1 MDLFRYTLPNQNYS
15 HLIIFMDKKTQGELS
30 RWLKQQSKLAKRWLT
45 LTVVAGVA
53 SAVVLIIQAS
63 LIAQILHSL
72 IIEHADKYDLVPHF
86 IGLGATVILRSA
98 LAWGREIAGY
108 RSGEQVRIYIRGLV
122 VDKMR
127 RLGPGHIKG
136 KTAGAWGTM
145 LIEQVEEMQDFF
157 AKYLPQMALSALIPF
172 MILVVVFPLNW
183 VSGLIFLITAPL
195 IPFFMALVGKKAA
208 DANRKNFKALQ
219 RLSGHFYDRLQ
230 AMTTIR
236 LFDRA
241 RDEKEQLHAASEVFR
256 ERTMSVL
263 KIAFL
268 SSAVLEFFTSISIAL
283 TAVYFG
289 FTFIGELNFGH
300 YGTSVTLFTGLFI
313 LILAPEFYQPLRDL
327 GTFYHAKQQAIGAAE
342 SIVDFL
348 NIEEPKQESNKQV
361 ITSEENCV
369 ITASD
374 LIVTSTEGK
383 VLVGPVSFTLETGK
397 KTALVGPSGAG
408 KTSIMNALLGFLP
421 YQGSLTINGTE
432 LSEVDL
438 NSYRSMVSWVGQ
450 NPLLVHGTIAE
461 NLNLAEKTFS
471 SQELQDKIKQAHADE
486 FIDKLGLDHAI
497 SDRSGGLSVG
507 QAQRIAL
514 ARALLQD
521 GQFWLL
527 DEPTASLDARS
538 ESLINES
545 LQSALV
551 NKTALMVTH
560 QLSNLQQMDQILVLE
575 NGALTQQGSYSELEH
590 QGTFKAMLNQQQTL
604 GGDIDA

>member
-1 MDLFRYTLPNQNYS
+1 
-15 HLIIFMDKKTQGELS
+15 MDKKTQGELS

-108 RSGEQVRIYIRGLV
+108 ISGEQVRIYIRGLV

>member
-1 MDLFRYTLPNQNYS
+1 
-15 HLIIFMDKKTQGELS
+15 MDKKTQSELS

-53 SAVVLIIQAS
+53 SAITLIVQAS

-72 IIEHADKYDLVPHF
+72 IISHQNKSELIPLFV
-86 IGLGATVILRSA
+86 GLGATVVVRSL
-98 LAWGREIAGY
+98 LAWVREIAGY
-108 RSGEQVRIYIRGLV
+108 RSGEQIRVYIRGLII
-122 VDKMR
+122 DKMR
-127 RLGPGHIKG
+127 RLGPAHIKG

-157 AKYLPQMALSALIPF
+157 AKYLPQMALATLVPL
-172 MILVVVFPLNW
+172 MILVVVFPQNW
-183 VSGLIFLITAPL
+183 LAGLIFLLTAPL
-195 IPFFMALVGKKAA
+195 IPFFMALVGKRAA

-241 RDEKEQLHAASEVFR
+241 ADEKEQLHAASEVFR

-342 SIVDFL
+342 SIVEFL
-348 NIEEPKQESNKQV
+348 NIEEPEQKQKNQQAIDKKSH
-361 ITSEENCV
+361 CV
-369 ITASD
+369 IEARD
-374 LIVTSTEGK
+374 LVVTSAEGK
-383 VLVGPVSFTLETGK
+383 VLVGPISFTLQNGQ

-408 KTSIMNALLGFLP
+408 KTSLMNALLGFLP
-421 YQGSLTINGTE
+421 YQGSLQVNGIE
-432 LSEVDL
+432 LAEADL
-438 NSYRSMVSWVGQ
+438 DSYRGLVSWVGQ
-450 NPLLVHGTIAE
+450 NPLLVHGTIAD
-461 NLNLAEKTFS
+461 NLNLAQKPFTE
-471 SQELQDKIKQAHADE
+471 QELQQKIKQAHADE
-486 FIDKLGLDHAI
+486 FIDRLGLEHPI

-538 ESLINES
+538 ESLINQS

-551 NKTALMVTH
+551 DKTALMVTH
-560 QLSNLQQMDQILVLE
+560 QLNNLQVMDHIFVLE
-575 NGALTQQGSYSELEH
+575 SGKLTQQGTFAELQH
-590 QGTFKAMLNQQQTL
+590 QGTFEKMLNQQQQGL